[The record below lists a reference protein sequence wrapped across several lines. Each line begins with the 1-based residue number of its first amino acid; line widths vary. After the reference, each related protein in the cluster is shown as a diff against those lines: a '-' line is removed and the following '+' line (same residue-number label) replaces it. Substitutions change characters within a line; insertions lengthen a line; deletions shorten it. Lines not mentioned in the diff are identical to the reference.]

1 MLQGVE
7 AAEAARAA
15 AAAAAAKA
23 ADLELCAR
31 YHLYMARLSK
41 VTWQRSCAG
50 DRYAS
55 RLSEGRKGRTYGW
68 MGRKG

>member
-1 MLQGVE
+1 MPLEEVKGAAEAAGEARAADAAE
-7 AAEAARAA
+7 AAEAAE
-15 AAAAAAKA
+15 
-23 ADLELCAR
+23 LELYAR

-55 RLSEGRKGRTYGW
+55 RLSERRSE
-68 MGRKG
+68 